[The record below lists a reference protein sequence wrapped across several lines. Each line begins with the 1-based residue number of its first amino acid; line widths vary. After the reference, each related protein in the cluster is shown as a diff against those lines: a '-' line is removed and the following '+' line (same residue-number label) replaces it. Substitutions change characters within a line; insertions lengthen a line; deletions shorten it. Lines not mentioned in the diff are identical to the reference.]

1 MNENHE
7 KEEWG
12 AWKIVSDMLDKPDEN
27 GIYPTSECYQK
38 LYEFVCNQK
47 QQLLES
53 LEEEIEKR
61 YSEKITE
68 NQLGEYPSTQNYNYR
83 KALEYVKALIQSK
96 KESLMGL

>member
-53 LEEEIEKR
+53 LEEEVEKMR
-61 YSEKITE
+61 VGKE
-68 NQLGEYPSTQNYNYR
+68 GESFRCACAGHQAKMEHHLAIN
-83 KALEYVKALIQSK
+83 KVKALIQSK
-96 KESLMGL
+96 KDEYGL